1 MVTLTEVSYSM
12 AAASFGIFAAVLA
25 TPWWQRMRGAMLLP
39 AALMSVAWAVTNV
52 VVPGDYSLPALAIEL
67 AWALAWIVFLLRTLG
82 GLGARAVSPML
93 RLGPWM
99 IAALTAGMGIVAT
112 TSGQT
117 LNGRAAIQRLAVAG
131 GLGLAISGFVL
142 VEQVIR
148 NTRRSHSWEVK
159 FIWLGVGAFFA
170 YDIALYSTSFVLGT
184 LQTTLY
190 VARGFAVAA
199 VVPLLALGVNRVKEF
214 QPQVLMSQRLAFY
227 TGSLI
232 ISGIYLIAVSLA
244 GYFVRGLGGSWGEAL
259 QIVLV
264 FVALV
269 GLTTVLASRAIR
281 ARLRVE
287 LSKHLGAYKYD
298 YRAEWLDLTTR
309 LTRDVEGSSLPQ
321 RTIEAF
327 VDLARVKSG
336 AVLALR
342 DDTLHFAAAL
352 HFDANGI
359 EDEPI
364 SSPFCKRLEEREWIV
379 DLDRVRRKLDQDADI
394 PVPEW
399 LLRLPDAWLVIP
411 LLHERKLY
419 GLVILCR
426 GLVVNQLTWEDLDLL
441 RTAGRQAASYVALE
455 HSAEALG
462 RERQFAALNRFT
474 AFLMHDLSNI
484 VAQQRLIV
492 ENAAR
497 HKSNP
502 AFIDD
507 TVRTIDNTVRRM
519 TRLIA
524 QLKTESAEPPV
535 ARRVPLEDLCRSAV
549 ARMGDRVP
557 APQLALSESSAGV
570 EVIVAAERLEHV
582 LEHIIRNAQDATP
595 SEGSI
600 VVSIRNDEKFAVIDV
615 TDTGQG
621 MSADFIRDRLF
632 RPFDTTKGAK
642 GMGIGVFQAREFARA
657 CGGDVHVTSVLGSGT
672 SFVITLPLAL

>member
-1 MVTLTEVSYSM
+1 MITLTEVSYAI
-12 AAASFGIFAAVLA
+12 AAASFGVLAVMLA
-25 TPWWQRMRGAMLLP
+25 TPWWRRMRGAMLLP
-39 AALMSVAWAVTNV
+39 AVLMSVAWAATNAWS
-52 VVPGDYSLPALAIEL
+52 PGDYGLASLTVEL
-67 AWALAWIVFLLRTLG
+67 AWALAWILFLVRALG
-82 GLGARAVSPML
+82 GLGARAVSPIL
-93 RLGPWM
+93 RFGPWM
-99 IAALTAGMGIVAT
+99 MAALTLGMGVVAT

-117 LNGRAAIQRLAVAG
+117 INSRGAIQRLAIVG

-170 YDIALYSTSFVLGT
+170 YDIALYSTSFVLGS

-214 QPQVLMSQRLAFY
+214 QPQELMSQRLAFY

-244 GYFVRGLGGSWGEAL
+244 GYFVRSLGGSWGEAA

-269 GLTTVLASRAIR
+269 ALTSVLASRAIR

-321 RTIEAF
+321 RTVEAF

-336 AVLALR
+336 AMLALR
-342 DDTLHFAAAL
+342 DDVLHFAAAF
-352 HFDANGI
+352 HFDAKTI
-359 EDEPI
+359 EDEPT
-364 SSPFCKRLEEREWIV
+364 SSPFCKRMEEREWIV
-379 DLDRVRRKLDQDADI
+379 DLDRVRRKLDQDADV

-399 LLRLPDAWLVIP
+399 LLKLPDAWLVIP

-455 HSAEALG
+455 HAAEALG

-507 TVRTIDNTVRRM
+507 AVSTIDNTVRRM

-524 QLKTESAEPPV
+524 QLKTESAEQPV
-535 ARRVPLEDLCRSAV
+535 ARRVPVGQLCRNAV
-549 ARMGDRVP
+549 ERMGDRLP
-557 APQLALSESSAGV
+557 APQLALADASAGI
-570 EVIVAAERLEHV
+570 EVLVAAERLEHV
-582 LEHIIRNAQDATP
+582 LEHVIRNAQDATA
-595 SEGSI
+595 SDGSV
-600 VVSIRNDEKFAVIDV
+600 VVSVRSAEKVAVIDV
-615 TDTGQG
+615 TDTGLG
-621 MSADFIRDRLF
+621 MSADFIRNRLF

-642 GMGIGVFQAREFARA
+642 GMGIGAFQAREFARA
-657 CGGDVHVTSVLGSGT
+657 NGGDVQVVSALGSGT